1 MAENNNNNHGSDNEA
16 NAALSPAIQLLVKEM
31 AADPDNAQIIAE
43 DMIMRARHS
52 HVIPEWNKARGL
64 EDGIVLVTPN
74 PEDIPTAAEEMAK
87 KHGVDSVHVI
97 FVSSRNSNS
106 RQQPTASGGQ
116 DGATVPV
123 QGNDN
128 QNK

>member
-1 MAENNNNNHGSDNEA
+1 MAENNNNNHGRDNEA

-128 QNK
+128 QNE

>member
-1 MAENNNNNHGSDNEA
+1 MAENNNNNHGRDNEA

-31 AADPDNAQIIAE
+31 AADPDNALSAAE
-43 DMIMRARHS
+43 DMITRARYS

-64 EDGIVLVTPN
+64 EDA
-74 PEDIPTAAEEMAK
+74 TAFISFNSADVMTAVEEIKK
-87 KHGVDSVHVI
+87 KHGVDSVTGIIVPN
-97 FVSSRNSNS
+97 RNSHS

-128 QNK
+128 QNE

>member
-16 NAALSPAIQLLVKEM
+16 NAALSPAIQLL
-31 AADPDNAQIIAE
+31 PDTA
-43 DMIMRARHS
+43 MS
-52 HVIPEWNKARGL
+52 SLEWNKARGL

-97 FVSSRNSNS
+97 FVPNRNSNS
-106 RQQPTASGGQ
+106 RQQPTVSGGQ

-123 QGNDN
+123 QGNDK